1 MLLILNLTINQL
13 LLSILLP
20 TNFSMLLPI
29 LNGSDHMSR
38 NLSFFL
44 VLNFNISSDAKLHII
59 GALNLNKYL
68 CNDREC
74 LWVCGILSLLLNV
87 ICPAII
93 I

>member
-38 NLSFFL
+38 NLSFDA
-44 VLNFNISSDAKLHII
+44 VLMQNCII
-59 GALNLNKYL
+59 GALNLNEYH
-68 CNDREC
+68 
-74 LWVCGILSLLLNV
+74 LSQLSNFAKTV
-87 ICPAII
+87 SVFGSVESSHYF
-93 I
+93 